1 MGNAA
6 AFGKKITLEE
16 SSCNFEDP
24 VNPVSPTIN
33 IIVPFEIKIRIPPGM
48 NDNERREVPVTL
60 IAYYGITYRDKL
72 LRAKAAHDR
81 SPARNDSAARRQST
95 HAANSLPSVCPSV
108 CSSASRPAPPTS
120 ACRRVPPVV
129 SNSVAETKGSS
140 LWLRIRAMLVNKL
153 AKPLAK
159 RTTATVNNR
168 VPLHAETTSRTTA
181 RISVTSSALLLAPL
195 QSASRLASHLAIK
208 RVVSHNVHLPACRRA
223 RPHAPS
229 SNNLSLSWLSKET
242 AALTLAPTSATTSAP
257 HLLAS
262 NRATASVKPPLA
274 LVNPSVSKP
283 VPTPANKLLRL
294 WSRVSSPLPAVDAA
308 AVIPSVE
315 GRAVADAE
323 HYFSPEDRE
332 TRKLNSTT
340 HVVAVNREPY
350 ASPNASNSAESTA
363 RHPSAI
369 VDVIPVVSNNAC
381 LMLR

>member
-1 MGNAA
+1 MARLTGFYLAVALFATIAFASETPKEEHEPSDNGN
-6 AFGKKITLEE
+6 TVT
-16 SSCNFEDP
+16 SC
-24 VNPVSPTIN
+24 SGRKQLTTALPT
-33 IIVPFEIKIRIPPGM
+33 
-48 NDNERREVPVTL
+48 
-60 IAYYGITYRDKL
+60 
-72 LRAKAAHDR
+72 
-81 SPARNDSAARRQST
+81 RNDSAARRQST

-242 AALTLAPTSATTSAP
+242 SALTLAPTSATTSAP

-262 NRATASVKPPLA
+262 NRATASVKPPVRHARELVATTTQPIIVLA

-340 HVVAVNREPY
+340 HVCTNKYTCTFE
-350 ASPNASNSAESTA
+350 
-363 RHPSAI
+363 
-369 VDVIPVVSNNAC
+369 
-381 LMLR
+381 